1 MELGEFD
8 SNSISITDLSQ
19 TMEPFE
25 LQSSL

>member
-8 SNSISITDLSQ
+8 SNSIAITDLSQ

-25 LQSSL
+25 LQSFL